1 MVPIFITTL
10 PAMIQVH
17 LGIIMITLV
26 FMHYIMSSS
35 INNYRKIEA
44 VSVMSVSNPVLPAS
58 ITFTSVFIVTILGLF
73 TFIIIEPY
81 IWYHISAILLINIL
95 LLISLIKKLRTVAQP
110 FKEKVIPRLWNEL

>member
-1 MVPIFITTL
+1 
-10 PAMIQVH
+10 
-17 LGIIMITLV
+17 V

-35 INNYRKIEA
+35 INNYKKIEA

-73 TFIIIEPY
+73 TFIIIEQY
-81 IWYHISAILLINIL
+81 IWYHISAILLINIF
-95 LLISLIKKLRTVAQP
+95 LLIFLIKKLRSVAQP